1 MIVQARRARG
11 FTLIEL
17 VIALSVIGILLAVAV
32 PAYRE
37 QVVATRRAE
46 GKSLITEVAARLERC
61 YTRFN
66 AYDNDACDAVL
77 GVTSEGGWYTV
88 PAAGAGADR
97 STGAAQSFT
106 LRALPQRAP
115 AEDDPR
121 CGTLTLTNTGVRG
134 QSLTPPSGYDCW

>member
-97 STGAAQSFT
+97 STVAAQSFT
-106 LRALPQRAP
+106 LRAIPQRAQ
-115 AEDDPR
+115 AEDDTR